1 MYVKSDAPAIP
12 GTNDR
17 LEIIVAK
24 TKSYENPEIYDSDD
38 VY

>member
-1 MYVKSDAPAIP
+1 MYIKSDAPAIT
-12 GTNDR
+12 GKNDR

-24 TKSYENPEIYDSDD
+24 TKTYENPELYDSDD